1 MFDGVAIKIARPE
14 IHVLEGASGLENVI
28 DQADALEQLRP
39 IDVGDEAHAGDDVAH
54 RDAGGDLP
62 LVLVAD
68 DGVGGRPPPGQLL
81 VEPLQRRCNA
91 GILIA
96 QPMDQLHEKTIWERR
111 LCMRRKHRLG
121 WFGDAASSPQQPVR
135 HDVRGPAL
143 GPAVG
148 DALGDPPEVLDEHD
162 AQSGRHRPQFANGQ
176 RLHHLIGAQVTAQ
189 DLRVE

>member
-1 MFDGVAIKIARPE
+1 MGHLQFGKFTAAGEVFDGVAIEIARRE
-14 IHVLEGASGLENVI
+14 IHVLEGASGLEDLV

-68 DGVGGRPPPGQLL
+68 DGVGSRPLPGQLL
-81 VEPLQRRCNA
+81 VEPLQRRRDA

-96 QPMDQLHEKTIWERR
+96 QPMDQLHEKAVRERR

-121 WFGDAASSPQQPVR
+121 WFGDAAASRPAT
-135 HDVRGPAL
+135 GP
-143 GPAVG
+143 P
-148 DALGDPPEVLDEHD
+148 
-162 AQSGRHRPQFANGQ
+162 
-176 RLHHLIGAQVTAQ
+176 
-189 DLRVE
+189 